1 MLILGLTGSIGM
13 GKTEAAKA
21 FVRIG
26 IPVHDSDAVV
36 HELMRAGGAA
46 VAPIEDD
53 FPDVIVAGAVD
64 RARLGDR
71 VYGDVG
77 ALRRLEAIVHPLVLG
92 RETAFLKRA
101 SGQHQALVVLDIP
114 LLFEVGADRRCD
126 AVAVVSAPAFVQ
138 RRRVLRRA
146 GMSAQ
151 RFDAILQQQIPDS
164 EKRRR
169 ADFVILTG
177 LGKGEMV
184 ARVRRIATILRKRS
198 GTAWPGRWK

>member
-1 MLILGLTGSIGM
+1 MVILGLTGSIGM

-21 FVRIG
+21 FIRLG

-36 HELMRAGGAA
+36 HELMQTGGAA
-46 VAPIEDD
+46 VAPIEHD

-64 RARLGDR
+64 RTKLGDR
-71 VYGDVG
+71 VYGDLD
-77 ALRRLEAIVHPLVLG
+77 ALKRLEAIVHPLVRD
-92 RETAFLKRA
+92 RETAFLKQV

-114 LLFEVGADRRCD
+114 LLFETGADKRCD

-138 RRRVLRRA
+138 RRRVLRRS
-146 GMSAQ
+146 GMSVQ
-151 RFDAILQQQIPDS
+151 RLDAILRQQIPDS

-169 ADFVILTG
+169 ADFVIPTG
-177 LGKGEMV
+177 LDKGEMV
-184 ARVRRIATILRKRS
+184 ARVRRIAAILGKRS

>member
-46 VAPIEDD
+46 VAPIEHD

-77 ALRRLEAIVHPLVLG
+77 ALRRLEAIVHPLVHG

-101 SGQHQALVVLDIP
+101 SGQHQSLVVLDIP
-114 LLFEVGADRRCD
+114 LLFETRAEQRCD

-138 RRRVLRRA
+138 RRRVLRRG

-169 ADFVILTG
+169 ADFVIPTG

-184 ARVRRIATILRKRS
+184 ARVRRIAAILGKRS

>member
-1 MLILGLTGSIGM
+1 MVILGLTGSIGM

-21 FVRIG
+21 FIRLG

-46 VAPIEDD
+46 VAPIEKD

-71 VYGDVG
+71 VYGDTS
-77 ALRRLEAIVHPLVLG
+77 ALRRLEAIVHPLVRR

-101 SGQHQALVVLDIP
+101 SGQHQSLVVLDIP
-114 LLFEVGADRRCD
+114 LLFETRAEQRCD

-151 RFDAILQQQIPDS
+151 RLDAILRQQIPDS

-169 ADFVILTG
+169 ADFVIPTG
-177 LGKGEMV
+177 LGKSEMV
-184 ARVRRIATILRKRS
+184 ARVGHIAAMLGKRS
-198 GTAWPGRWK
+198 GTVWPGRWK

>member
-1 MLILGLTGSIGM
+1 MVILGLTGSIAM
-13 GKTEAAKA
+13 GKTAAAKA
-21 FVRIG
+21 FIRLG

-36 HELMRAGGAA
+36 HELMRTGGAA
-46 VAPIEDD
+46 VAPIGDD

-77 ALRRLEAIVHPLVLG
+77 ALKRLEAIVHPLV
-92 RETAFLKRA
+92 RRHETAFLKRM
-101 SGQHQALVVLDIP
+101 SGRHQTLVVLDIP
-114 LLFEVGADRRCD
+114 LLFETGADERCD

-138 RRRVLRRA
+138 RRRVLRRS
-146 GMSAQ
+146 GMSVQ
-151 RFDAILQQQIPDS
+151 RLDAILRQQIPDS

-169 ADFVILTG
+169 ADFVIPTG

-184 ARVRRIATILRKRS
+184 ARVRRIAAILGKRS